1 MPGCLPFNTG
11 RTAATAQAIRSSHP
25 LPRCLQAIEYL
36 LNRNFLLT
44 ALELVQEAGEAGLAH
59 EVESLMCVPRVGV
72 PLCVGWQ
79 AGGTGRDE
87 TECPRLALVNALF
100 SFPASHLLKNILML
114 QPVLQEPSLVSTRG
128 SGSMQPREW

>member
-79 AGGTGRDE
+79 AGRASRDE
-87 TECPRLALVNALF
+87 AGLPLALVRLLVLP
-100 SFPASHLLKNILML
+100 PASQRLGSISVL
-114 QPVLQEPSLVSTRG
+114 QPVLQG
-128 SGSMQPREW
+128 SSPVPT